1 MASTKG
7 SAKLDA
13 LRIEQ
18 GNTKLY
24 LTYMR
29 ARDFLNGL
37 TSVDA
42 WSPTNKQGYQ
52 RMPVQAR
59 FRKIARYVT
68 GKDGN
73 PRPVLPQAVVLNA
86 RPEDSKKLRF
96 SGAGENGIGTLE
108 IPGDMTLW
116 EVDGQHRLGGLRY
129 AVEQNE
135 EFGDF
140 PIPIV
145 ITEGLPR
152 LDEAV
157 LFFVVNTTQK
167 RVPTDLAQRLI
178 EQQMGEEAFRLQIV
192 AEGKDW
198 IPKATKVVDIMVTTP
213 GHPWHG
219 KIGIPGTKVSG
230 ILMKQVSFVTS
241 LKPVLNT
248 GLYASVPPEDVAQLL
263 IRYWQAL
270 QDLYPDA
277 FQNPDEYVIQ
287 NTVGVFP
294 LHILAPTVFDMVRT
308 KNGRI
313 TKDAIAEVLKAL
325 AQNVSEKYG
334 EGSTFW
340 HSKEGEAGKYAGAKG
355 FRLLA
360 EILKENM
367 PELKKMQL
375 V

>member
-1 MASTKG
+1 M
-7 SAKLDA
+7 
-13 LRIEQ
+13 
-18 GNTKLY
+18 
-24 LTYMR
+24 
-29 ARDFLNGL
+29 
-37 TSVDA
+37 
-42 WSPTNKQGYQ
+42 
-52 RMPVQAR
+52 
-59 FRKIARYVT
+59 
-68 GKDGN
+68 
-73 PRPVLPQAVVLNA
+73 
-86 RPEDSKKLRF
+86 
-96 SGAGENGIGTLE
+96 
-108 IPGDMTLW
+108 
-116 EVDGQHRLGGLRY
+116 
-129 AVEQNE
+129 
-135 EFGDF
+135 
-140 PIPIV
+140 
-145 ITEGLPR
+145 
-152 LDEAV
+152 
-157 LFFVVNTTQK
+157 
-167 RVPTDLAQRLI
+167 PTDLAQRLI